1 MNNLPTKWAEQEKPS
16 FIYSVA
22 KRQAWQP
29 DSCGQLSPE
38 FTGAIVD
45 RWIELEEQVKQS
57 ANESTYKL
65 PTTYLEALE
74 QLVEKEKKLLAAQP
88 KANYYDMV
96 VERSTLLNATEVANK
111 IGLTA
116 QRLKSC

>member
-1 MNNLPTKWAEQEKPS
+1 M
-16 FIYSVA
+16 
-22 KRQAWQP
+22 
-29 DSCGQLSPE
+29 
-38 FTGAIVD
+38 
-45 RWIELEEQVKQS
+45 
-57 ANESTYKL
+57 
-65 PTTYLEALE
+65 EALE